1 MASFTTVN
9 DTLELFVPDKGETI
23 AVAISG
29 TYDQTID
36 LQLELGSK
44 GSGAWQT
51 VKQFNTED
59 ETEAFDYI
67 TKSIGEN
74 LRLLLRA
81 DGGGTATVTLTDT
94 SDRLIKSFKD
104 PIGNSLLDL
113 RQSGGTFPGDLTID
127 GLSSLEGNVLSA
139 GVGIEGIALVY
150 STSILRIGKLIK
162 TELFIDLTGLNSKA
176 TDGDIIGLD
185 GSGEAWIVQLTEEL
199 NGTVYK
205 AQMSCIELPAT
216 GDPNIA
222 LWEAVES
229 TGVEDTLITILDE
242 TELLQSQNDGTD
254 WAAGD
259 SFALSAIP
267 TMGEYLYLVQG
278 DATGTT
284 GTYTAGQFWLE
295 FWGFAA

>member
-1 MASFTTVN
+1 MAAFTTVN
-9 DTLELFVPDKGETI
+9 DVLELFVPAKGETI

-94 SDRLIKSFKD
+94 SARLIKSFKD

-229 TGVEDTLITILDE
+229 TGVEDTLITLLDE

>member
-9 DTLELFVPDKGETI
+9 DILELFVPAKGETI

>member
-9 DTLELFVPDKGETI
+9 DTLELFVPAKGETI

-67 TKSIGEN
+67 TKSVGEN
-74 LRLLLRA
+74 LRLLLRTDA
-81 DGGGTATVTLTDT
+81 GGTAVVTLTDT
-94 SDRLIKSFKD
+94 SDKLIRAFKD
-104 PIGNSLLDL
+104 PVGNSLLDL
-113 RQSGGTFPGDLTID
+113 RQSGATIPGDLTID

-162 TELFIDLTGLNSKA
+162 TEIFIDLTGLNSQA
-176 TDGDIIGLD
+176 QDLDIIGD
-185 GSGEAWIVQLTEEL
+185 NGTGEAWIAQLTEEL
-199 NGTVYK
+199 HGTIYK
-205 AQMSCIELPAT
+205 AQMSCFELPAT

>member
-139 GVGIEGIALVY
+139 GVGIEGIA
-150 STSILRIGKLIK
+150 
-162 TELFIDLTGLNSKA
+162 
-176 TDGDIIGLD
+176 
-185 GSGEAWIVQLTEEL
+185 
-199 NGTVYK
+199 
-205 AQMSCIELPAT
+205 
-216 GDPNIA
+216 
-222 LWEAVES
+222 
-229 TGVEDTLITILDE
+229 
-242 TELLQSQNDGTD
+242 
-254 WAAGD
+254 
-259 SFALSAIP
+259 
-267 TMGEYLYLVQG
+267 
-278 DATGTT
+278 
-284 GTYTAGQFWLE
+284 
-295 FWGFAA
+295 

>member
-9 DTLELFVPDKGETI
+9 DVLELFVPDKGETI

-162 TELFIDLTGLNSKA
+162 TELFIDITGLNSQA
-176 TDGDIIGLD
+176 QDGDIIGDD
-185 GSGEAWIVQLTEEL
+185 GTGEAWIVQLTEEL
-199 NGTVYK
+199 NGTGYK

-284 GTYTAGQFWLE
+284 GTYTGGQFWLE

>member
-29 TYDQTID
+29 TYDQVID

-67 TKSIGEN
+67 TKSVDEN
-74 LRLLLRA
+74 LRLLLRT
-81 DGGGTATVTLTDT
+81 DGGGTAVVTLTDT
-94 SDRLIKSFKD
+94 SDKTIRVFKD
-104 PIGNSLLDL
+104 AVGNTLLEL
-113 RQSGGTFPGDLTID
+113 RQSGIIVPGR
-127 GLSSLEGNVLSA
+127 SSLEGNVLSA

-205 AQMSCIELPAT
+205 AQMSCIELPT
-216 GDPNIA
+216 NGDPNIA

-229 TGVEDTLITILDE
+229 TGVEDTLITLLDE

-284 GTYTAGQFWLE
+284 GTYTGGQFWLE

>member
-9 DTLELFVPDKGETI
+9 DVLELFVPAKGETI

>member
-9 DTLELFVPDKGETI
+9 DTLELFVPAKGETI

>member
-9 DTLELFVPDKGETI
+9 DTLELFVPAKGETI

-44 GSGAWQT
+44 GSGAWRT
-51 VKQFNTED
+51 VKRFDTED

-74 LRLLLRA
+74 LRLLLRT
-81 DGGGTATVTLTDT
+81 DGGGTATVTLADT
-94 SDRLIKSFKD
+94 SDRLIRSFKD